1 MKQETIAFRIHV
13 CFVMCSFFVMNGKG
27 WGIDILIWKN
37 QLENIDAFR
46 YWRWKWAPKSQT
58 NGILVFLYESLNNPE
73 HWYDARQVQ
82 NIIGKTRWLLAP
94 FHNFT
99 NFHWFENKA
108 TNRKDRKQKKTTEE
122 KTNCRRNSVRHTF
135 NSKSTKISI
144 KKKKEQ
150 KKITRK
156 NCLTNFANCF
166 QICYVFFGCDF
177 VDSMVMVFEH
187 RHQYLVPICSRIWRL
202 FLSACSH
209 N

>member
-73 HWYDARQVQ
+73 HWYVARQVQ

-144 KKKKEQ
+144 KKRKSKK
-150 KKITRK
+150 K
-156 NCLTNFANCF
+156 
-166 QICYVFFGCDF
+166 
-177 VDSMVMVFEH
+177 
-187 RHQYLVPICSRIWRL
+187 
-202 FLSACSH
+202 
-209 N
+209 